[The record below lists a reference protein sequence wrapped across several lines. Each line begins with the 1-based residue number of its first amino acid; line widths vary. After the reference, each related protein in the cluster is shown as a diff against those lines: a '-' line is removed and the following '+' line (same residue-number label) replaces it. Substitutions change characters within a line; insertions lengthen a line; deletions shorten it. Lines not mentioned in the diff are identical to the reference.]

1 MSNIPK
7 KYKIIHKMA
16 FENEKQL
23 KEAKKCV
30 CFYCEERF
38 DVSKIKD
45 WIEDKHGLTAQ
56 CPFCQ
61 IDSVIPEIIDGTP
74 ISDDDLKKLYKY
86 YF

>member
-1 MSNIPK
+1 
-7 KYKIIHKMA
+7 MA

-23 KEAKKCV
+23 KEVKKCA
-30 CFYCEERF
+30 CFYCENRF
-38 DVSKIKD
+38 DVSEIKD